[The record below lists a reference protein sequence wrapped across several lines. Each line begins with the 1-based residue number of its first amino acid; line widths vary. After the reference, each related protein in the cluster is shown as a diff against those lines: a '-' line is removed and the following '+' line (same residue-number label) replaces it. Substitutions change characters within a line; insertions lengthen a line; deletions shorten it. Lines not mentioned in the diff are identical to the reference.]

1 MSVEE
6 PATQAELDA
15 ERRIWTPEEDSAI
28 RTLVAN
34 FGTKNWSLIAENIV
48 KDYGIIGRSGKQCRE
63 RWHNHLGE
71 KACNLLILRPYSL
84 VS

>member
-1 MSVEE
+1 MSAEE

-15 ERRIWTPEEDSAI
+15 ERRIWTPDEDSAI

-71 KACNLLILRPYSL
+71 KVCHF
-84 VS
+84 V